1 LEAKLKM
8 RTVAWCVCS
17 LIDRRGI
24 VVTEEAERVL
34 PTTVMPASQAA
45 AAAAAAPETGT
56 NRTFNNSTAADT
68 NHSVEPRFISAENI
82 PAVAL

>member
-1 LEAKLKM
+1 M

-24 VVTEEAERVL
+24 VVTEDAERVL

-45 AAAAAAPETGT
+45 AAAAAAALETGT